1 MFYDNFYLSVKI
13 FTKET
18 NCTYYIT
25 VYSILCSRVMKY
37 SSVNKMQSINLAI
50 VFGPIIMHDEVNVIA
65 TASQVPI
72 ERTPMEAFL
81 TDYDTIF
88 T

>member
-1 MFYDNFYLSVKI
+1 
-13 FTKET
+13 
-18 NCTYYIT
+18 
-25 VYSILCSRVMKY
+25 
-37 SSVNKMQSINLAI
+37 MQSINLAT

-81 TDYDTIF
+81 TDYGTIF
-88 T
+88 TS